1 MYQSIQSQRV
11 IIHTLPAMCGVC
23 AQSTDSHKY
32 THLHYNAHGPQHTIT
47 YNNNTVSCPESTWC
61 TRRERW
67 IAHVSW
73 MGDANRAWVGT
84 GSPWHHASNISG
96 VATLRRR
103 RALRAASRGRLLS
116 GEARKR
122 ACERASW
129 RVAAHPCVDS
139 AVFAVASPRLAPLEQ
154 LEVAA
159 Y

>member
-1 MYQSIQSQRV
+1 MYQSIQVTTSHYSHSPVSPQ
-11 IIHTLPAMCGVC
+11 VC
-23 AQSTDSHKY
+23 AHSPQTHKY

-67 IAHVSW
+67 IVHASW
-73 MGDANRAWVGT
+73 VGDANRAWVGT

>member
-1 MYQSIQSQRV
+1 MSPSHRESLFTLTTMHKVCVHTVHTDSQ
-11 IIHTLPAMCGVC
+11 IHTV
-23 AQSTDSHKY
+23 
-32 THLHYNAHGPQHTIT
+32 HYNAHGPQHTIT
-47 YNNNTVSCPESTWC
+47 YNNSTVSCPESTWC

-67 IAHVSW
+67 IVHVSW
-73 MGDANRAWVGT
+73 VGDANRAWVGT